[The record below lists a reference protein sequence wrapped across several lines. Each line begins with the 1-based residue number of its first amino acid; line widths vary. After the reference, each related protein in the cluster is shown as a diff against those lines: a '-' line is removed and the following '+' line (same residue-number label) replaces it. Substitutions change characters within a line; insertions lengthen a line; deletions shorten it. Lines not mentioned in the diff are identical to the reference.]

1 MGSGTRIWAGGVI
14 LWKFDTFR
22 NNAQWISTFD
32 DFRVICC
39 SWRMLSLLTTKEHL
53 EKEQRVVWGWFICQ
67 SGACTGQ
74 VGPVWGGWQWA
85 GRARPFLPCQP
96 GLGRRCQPGKTG
108 VDILA
113 ASVFL
118 FLWIHHQ
125 SQFTIA
131 AAAWRPSSNWHN
143 SSTVNCVKGKFHR
156 CLISIKSDPCNS
168 IPWV

>member
-1 MGSGTRIWAGGVI
+1 MHSEYQRLMI
-14 LWKFDTFR
+14 LEFF
-22 NNAQWISTFD
+22 
-32 DFRVICC
+32 VVVEECC
-39 SWRMLSLLTTKEHL
+39 RCWQFVSTKEHL
-53 EKEQRVVWGWFICQ
+53 EKEPRVVWGWFICQ

-74 VGPVWGGWQWA
+74 VGPVWSGWQWA

-96 GLGRRCQPGKTG
+96 GLGRRCHPGKTG
-108 VDILA
+108 VDVLA
-113 ASVFL
+113 ASAFS

-143 SSTVNCVKGKFHR
+143 SSTVNCVKVKFHR

-168 IPWV
+168 TPS